1 MAPWRLS
8 SAHFMPDMAAPI
20 GPLWAV
26 LCRCRHKK
34 PWLLLVEAQ
43 LRVLSTI
50 YCVYEGDEVNTKSR
64 GCGCRLRLGV
74 DGGADSRKTSFPPCR
89 LRHPHRHARHDDSR
103 RDGIKSGPWP

>member
-20 GPLWAV
+20 APLRAV

-34 PWLLLVEAQ
+34 PWLLLAEGQ

-50 YCVYEGDEVNTKSR
+50 YCVYEGM
-64 GCGCRLRLGV
+64 
-74 DGGADSRKTSFPPCR
+74 
-89 LRHPHRHARHDDSR
+89 
-103 RDGIKSGPWP
+103 I

>member
-20 GPLWAV
+20 APLWAV

-34 PWLLLVEAQ
+34 PWLLLVEGQ

-50 YCVYEGDEVNTKSR
+50 YCVYEGMK
-64 GCGCRLRLGV
+64 
-74 DGGADSRKTSFPPCR
+74 
-89 LRHPHRHARHDDSR
+89 
-103 RDGIKSGPWP
+103 

>member
-20 GPLWAV
+20 GPLWAA

-34 PWLLLVEAQ
+34 PWLLLVEGQ

-50 YCVYEGDEVNTKSR
+50 YCVYEGMK
-64 GCGCRLRLGV
+64 
-74 DGGADSRKTSFPPCR
+74 
-89 LRHPHRHARHDDSR
+89 
-103 RDGIKSGPWP
+103 